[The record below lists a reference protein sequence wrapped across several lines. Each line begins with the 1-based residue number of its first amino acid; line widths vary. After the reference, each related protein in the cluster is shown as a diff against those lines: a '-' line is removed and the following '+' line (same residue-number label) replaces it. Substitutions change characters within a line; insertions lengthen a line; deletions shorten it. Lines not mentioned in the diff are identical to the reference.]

1 MFLFAIPESFIYL
14 AIIGYLILVLF
25 LLRALARKFK
35 QGAIPLFKFIVLLI
49 ILLFIPI
56 LGPFI
61 VWILL
66 NS

>member
-25 LLRALARKFK
+25 LLRALAKKFK
-35 QGAIPLFKFIVLLI
+35 QGSIPLFKHIILSI

-56 LGPFI
+56 VGPLI
-61 VWILL
+61 VWISL